1 MAKPVPEHQDALG
14 QELKVD
20 DCVAFADS
28 GTMFIGKIKKLNP
41 KLITITKLGGKWSFT
56 ARKYPGDIVRLETEL
71 VTLYLL
77 KN

>member
-1 MAKPVPEHQDALG
+1 MAKPVPEHQDVLG

-41 KLITITKLGGKWSFT
+41 KLITIAKLGGMWSFT
-56 ARKYPGDIVRLETEL
+56 IRKYPSDIVRLEDEA
-71 VTLYLL
+71 VTFYLL
-77 KN
+77 NH